1 MSRPFSYVDGTP
13 VLREVSI
20 KLAAGTVLGLVG
32 STGGGKSTITRLL
45 TRMIELQEGSVYLG
59 GVSVRELSSGCDP
72 TLWHEREALVTRREA
87 AMAVGLLHAEEVVAV
102 NGRDDAGG
110 AT

>member
-1 MSRPFSYVDGTP
+1 MSRPFPYVDGTP

-45 TRMIELQEGSVYLG
+45 PRMIELQEGSVCLG
-59 GVSVRELSSGCDP
+59 GVSVRELGSGCNP
-72 TLWHEREALVTRREA
+72 TCGTSGMR
-87 AMAVGLLHAEEVVAV
+87 
-102 NGRDDAGG
+102 
-110 AT
+110 